1 MIILDYRNKCND
13 EIPSFSIILKY
24 TDIYRKYPSVADY
37 VFSSKQHKRP
47 LSL

>member
-13 EIPSFSIILKY
+13 EIPSFTIILKY
-24 TDIYRKYPSVADY
+24 TNIYRKHPSVADY
-37 VFSSKQHKRP
+37 VFSSKQRERP

>member
-37 VFSSKQHKRP
+37 VFSSKQHERP